1 MRAIFSGL
9 HLLFMEPP
17 RWKETIMKGKFY
29 TVMIVPHTRARFSK
43 FKVSASFV
51 LILSIIALAGVVATG
66 LLPIYVHLSR
76 ARAAEVRDLKSENRE
91 LRTQAWRSTRNLAGL
106 RERLAF
112 FETEGDQVRDDGRR
126 LRSAVGPAVGGV
138 REPAESVARG
148 PRGTGAVNGRV
159 LREEMQTLDE
169 RSGVLK
175 DFVRHPREGLPR
187 SVAPSRLDAVDRPV
201 HGMIA
206 YGFQYRRDPFTGQRA
221 FHEGLDIVA
230 NSGTKVIAPA
240 DGVVTQV
247 MRDAGYGNVI
257 FISHGNDLVTRYGHL
272 SGFAVRVGQE
282 VQRGDTIGYVGNTGR
297 SSAPTSTTRSS
308 IRARKSTHQ
317 LHPRHRPDLLIFPPR
332 AGPETRPATP
342 FLDVSLAVWL

>member
-91 LRTQAWRSTRNLAGL
+91 LRTAGLEVDKNLAGL

-112 FETEGDQVRDDGRR
+112 FETKATKFAMMAGVSDLPSSQ
-126 LRSAVGPAVGGV
+126 PVGGV

-175 DFVRHPREGLPR
+175 DSFGILEKVYHDQSLLLA
-187 SVAPSRLDAVDRPV
+187 STPSIAPV

-297 SSAPTSTTRSS
+297 SLGA
-308 IRARKSTHQ
+308 H
-317 LHPRHRPDLLIFPPR
+317 LHYEVLYQGSKVDPINYI
-332 AGPETRPATP
+332 
-342 FLDVSLAVWL
+342 LDTDQFS